1 MKNYAIVG
9 FGCAGY
15 HAARAIRGADPHGR
29 IAVFSDTGQPP
40 FNPMLT
46 TYYASQRL
54 SLEGVFP
61 FGTLEEVERELSLE
75 LHGDQ
80 PVLRVDARARRVET
94 QAGGE
99 DFDAILSATGAR
111 ALVPESLRQGGGDFF
126 LMRTLADAQGLRDHL
141 DSHRVEKAVVVGGSM
156 VGIKVAELLHRR
168 GIQTTMADAAPYLF
182 PLAAYRSTAEAIEA
196 RLREAGLKLVFNAQ
210 VSTIEPGGVRLVSGE
225 LLEADLVC
233 LCIGTRANVELAANT
248 QVVEGQGVRI
258 GRGIVVDERMATDC
272 PGVYAAGDCCEG
284 IDLQTGK
291 TAIIGLWA
299 NAANQGETAGRAMAG
314 YPEPY
319 GGSIVHNITHFM
331 DMDFIGLGDN
341 RLSGR
346 CVVWGDLHKG
356 PYLEAVV
363 NEGRLQCVNILDC
376 YPVSGVLKS
385 LIIAQWSRPGSVLT
399 PAQEAVLRRNG
410 VSPEW
415 IKEVGGRL

>member
-1 MKNYAIVG
+1 MKRYAIIG
-9 FGCAGY
+9 FGCAGV
-15 HAARAIRGADPHGR
+15 HGARAIRALDRAGEIH
-29 IAVFSDTGQPP
+29 VFDKLDMSP

-46 TYYASQRL
+46 TYYASERISREGAFPLGTTQAL
-54 SLEGVFP
+54 QEELELRIHGDTPVRRVREDR
-61 FGTLEEVERELSLE
+61 TLELADGSR
-75 LHGDQ
+75 H
-80 PVLRVDARARRVET
+80 A
-94 QAGGE
+94 
-99 DFDAILSATGAR
+99 FDRILIATGAR
-111 ALVPESLRQGGGDFF
+111 ALLPPLEGLPDPRVMV
-126 LMRTLADAQGLRDHL
+126 MRTYADAEQLRACL
-141 DSHRVEKAVVVGGSM
+141 AERTIRRAVVVGASM
-156 VGIKVAELLHRR
+156 VGIKVAELLFQR
-168 GIQTTMADAAPYLF
+168 GIRVTVADGAQWLF
-182 PLAAYRSTAEAIEA
+182 PLAALPHVGREVERRLTLRGMNFVWGSVVQAITP
-196 RLREAGLKLVFNAQ
+196 AGVLL
-210 VSTIEPGGVRLVSGE
+210 GSGQE
-225 LLEADLVC
+225 LEADLIV
-233 LCIGTRANVELAANT
+233 LCIGTRANVELAAP
-248 QVVEGQGVRI
+248 QEGETAVKL
-258 GRGIVVDERMATDC
+258 GRGIVVDERMETSWS
-272 PGVYAAGDCCEG
+272 GVYAAGDCCEALN
-284 IDLQTGK
+284 LQTGQ
-291 TAIIGLWA
+291 TMPIGLWA